1 MNHDF
6 LSAINWDWLQLPTTG
21 RMVHPGMPASWAVMV
36 LAAISCMVAWAIWIP
51 VQAGHAHN
59 SFSLVR
65 LPVIGPVVRKMLVL
79 PWLVLVLRIATAAIF
94 LLTIYAGLF
103 GTPLPERNL
112 ATMLTWTMW
121 WSGLIGAIFFV
132 GSAWCAI
139 CPWNALAAWLV
150 RRRLW
155 RRGSETSS
163 LGLRVPKVLRSIW
176 PALLL
181 FVGLSW
187 FELGFGVTVSPHATA
202 LLALLLVVLATI
214 SLAVFER
221 RAFCRYFCPVGRTI
235 GFYAELSPVALRPI
249 DPDVCARCTTL
260 ECYHGTAEVEPCPT
274 NLVMGRI
281 KQNTYCIS
289 CDACSRSCPHRNVAW
304 RLRSVG
310 QEITQA
316 AHPRWDEAWFILGLL
331 ALTSFHGTTML
342 PVWEHWMS
350 VLAQAI
356 GDTGQQLLWS
366 FSIAMAGSLLIPVAL
381 FALLALQTQR
391 MMDSK
396 PEYRRVFSALALST
410 LPLAFVYHLSHNLS
424 HLVRESRGMTQVM
437 LNPLGTN
444 TQPLTCVQAEARHM
458 LTALQQ
464 DTIFAL
470 QAGLLLFGFWMAVR
484 ILRHRIAQVMPQG
497 RVAAGRHI
505 LPMLAFIVA
514 ITLYNLWLL
523 MQPMTM
529 RM

>member
-1 MNHDF
+1 M
-6 LSAINWDWLQLPTTG
+6 NWDWLLLPTIGIG
-21 RMVHPGMPASWAVMV
+21 RMSHPGMPASWVMMV
-36 LAAISCMVAWAIWIP
+36 LTAMLCLVAWAIWMP
-51 VQAGHAHN
+51 VRAGHPLHSLSLAH
-59 SFSLVR
+59 
-65 LPVIGPVVRKMLVL
+65 LPVIGPVVRRMMAM
-79 PWLVLVLRIATAAIF
+79 PWLVLALRIAVAAIF

-112 ATMLTWTMW
+112 ATMLTWTLW

-139 CPWNALAAWLV
+139 CPWNSLATWLV

-163 LGLRVPKVLRSIW
+163 LGLRVPKMLRSIW
-176 PALLL
+176 PALLM
-181 FVGLSW
+181 FVGMSW
-187 FELGFGVTVSPHATA
+187 FELGFGVTVSPYATA

-274 NLVMGRI
+274 SLVMGSL

-289 CDACSRSCPHRNVAW
+289 CDACSRSCPQQNVAW

-310 QEITQA
+310 QEIIQA

-350 VLAQAI
+350 VLAQSI
-356 GDTGQQLLWS
+356 GDSGQLLRS
-366 FSIAMAGSLLIPVAL
+366 FSIAMGISLLIPVAL
-381 FALLALQTQR
+381 FALLALLTQR
-391 MMDSK
+391 TMANK

-424 HLVRESRGMTQVM
+424 HLVRESRGMTEVM

-444 TQPLTCVQAEARHM
+444 TQPLTCAQAEARHM

-464 DTIFAL
+464 DAIFAL

-484 ILRHRIAQVMPQG
+484 ILRHRVSSVMPQG
-497 RVAAGRHI
+497 QVVAGWHI
-505 LPMLAFIVA
+505 LPMLTFIVV

>member
-1 MNHDF
+1 M
-6 LSAINWDWLQLPTTG
+6 NWDWLVLPTIG
-21 RMVHPGMPASWAVMV
+21 RMAHPGMPAGWVMAV
-36 LAAISCMVAWAIWIP
+36 LAAMLGMAAWAIWIP
-51 VQAGHAHN
+51 VRAGHARG
-59 SFSLVR
+59 SLSLAR
-65 LPVIGPVVRKMLVL
+65 LPFLGPVVRS
-79 PWLVLVLRIATAAIF
+79 VLVRPWVVLALRMIVAGVF

-112 ATMLTWTMW
+112 ATMLTWTLW

-139 CPWNALAAWLV
+139 CPWNALATWLV

-163 LGLRVPKVLRSIW
+163 LDLHVPKILRSVW

-181 FVGLSW
+181 FIGLSW
-187 FELGFGVTVSPHATA
+187 FELGFGVTVSPYQTA
-202 LLALLLVVLATI
+202 LLALLLVVMATI

-249 DPDVCARCTTL
+249 DPDICARCTTL

-274 NLVMGRI
+274 HQVMGRL

-289 CDACSRSCPHRNVAW
+289 CDACSRSCPHQNVAW

-310 QEITQA
+310 QEIIQA
-316 AHPRWDEAWFILGLL
+316 AHPRWDEAWFMLGLL

-350 VLAQAI
+350 VLAQKI
-356 GDTGQQLLWS
+356 GDSGQMLWS
-366 FSIAMAGSLLIPVAL
+366 FSITMGVSLLIPVAL
-381 FALLALQTQR
+381 FALLALATQR
-391 MMDSK
+391 MMVNK
-396 PEYRRVFSALALST
+396 PEYRRVFSALALSA

-424 HLVRESRGMTQVM
+424 HLVRESRGMTEVV
-437 LNPLGTN
+437 LNPLGVN
-444 TQPLTCVQAEARHM
+444 AQPLTCAQAEARHM

-464 DTIFAL
+464 DMIFAL

-484 ILRHRIAQVMPQG
+484 ILRHRVASIMPQ
-497 RVAAGRHI
+497 RQIAAGWHI
-505 LPMLAFIVA
+505 LPMLTFIVA

>member
-1 MNHDF
+1 M
-6 LSAINWDWLQLPTTG
+6 NWDWLLLPTIGAG
-21 RMVHPGMPASWAVMV
+21 RMSHPGLPPGWVMLV
-36 LAAISCMVAWAIWIP
+36 LAAMSCMVAWAIWIP
-51 VQAGHAHN
+51 VRAGQLR
-59 SFSLVR
+59 SSRSLVH
-65 LPVIGPVVRKMLVL
+65 LPVIGPAVRKMLSL
-79 PWLVLVLRIATAAIF
+79 PWLVLALRIAVAAIF

-112 ATMLTWTMW
+112 ATMLTWTIW

-139 CPWNALAAWLV
+139 CPWNALATWLV

-163 LGLRVPKVLRSIW
+163 LGLRVPKVLRSVW
-176 PALLL
+176 PALIL

-187 FELGFGVTVSPHATA
+187 FELGYGVTVSPYATA

-235 GFYAELSPVALRPI
+235 GFYAELSPVALRPV

-274 NLVMGRI
+274 HQVMGSM

-289 CDACSRSCPHRNVAW
+289 CDACSRSCPHQNVAW

-310 QEITQA
+310 QEIIQA

-350 VLAQAI
+350 VLAQRI
-356 GDTGQQLLWS
+356 GDSGQLLWS
-366 FSIAMAGSLLIPVAL
+366 FSITMGVSLLVPVAL
-381 FALLALQTQR
+381 FALLALLTQR
-391 MMDSK
+391 LMAK
-396 PEYRRVFSALALST
+396 QPEYRRVFSALALAT

-424 HLVRESRGMTQVM
+424 HLVRESRGMTEVM
-437 LNPLGTN
+437 LNPLGIN
-444 TQPLTCVQAEARHM
+444 AQPLTCNQAEARHM

-484 ILRHRIAQVMPQG
+484 ILRHRVTSIAPQG
-497 RVAAGRHI
+497 QAAAGWHI
-505 LPMLAFIVA
+505 LPMLSFIVA

>member
-1 MNHDF
+1 M
-6 LSAINWDWLQLPTTG
+6 NWDWLLLPAEG
-21 RMVHPGMPASWAVMV
+21 LMAHPGMPAGWVETV
-36 LAAISCMVAWAIWIP
+36 LAAMLLMVAWAIWIP
-51 VQAGHAHN
+51 ARTGHPHN
-59 SFSLVR
+59 SLSLAH
-65 LPVIGPVVRKMLVL
+65 LPVIGPVVRKVL
-79 PWLVLVLRIATAAIF
+79 IMPWLLLVLRIVVAAIF

-112 ATMLTWTMW
+112 ATMLTWTIW
-121 WSGLIGAIFFV
+121 WSGLVGAIFFV

-139 CPWNALAAWLV
+139 CPWNSLSTWLV

-155 RRGSETSS
+155 RRGSEMAS
-163 LGLRVPKVLRSIW
+163 LGLRVPKVLRSVW

-187 FELGFGVTVSPHATA
+187 LELGFGITVSPYATA
-202 LLALLLVVLATI
+202 LLALLMVVLATV

-221 RAFCRYFCPVGRTI
+221 KAFCRYFCPVGRTI
-235 GFYAELSPVALRPI
+235 GFYSELSPVALRPI
-249 DPDVCARCTTL
+249 DPDVCARCKTL
-260 ECYHGTAEVEPCPT
+260 ECYHGTADVEPCPT
-274 NLVMGRI
+274 HLVMGRT

-289 CDACSRSCPHRNVAW
+289 CDACSRSCPHQNVAW
-304 RLRSVG
+304 RLRSIG
-310 QEITQA
+310 EKIIQA

-342 PVWEHWMS
+342 PAWERWMS
-350 VLAQAI
+350 ALARVI
-356 GDTGQQLLWS
+356 GDSGQLLWS
-366 FSIAMAGSLLIPVAL
+366 FSISMGVSLLIPVAL
-381 FALLALQTQR
+381 FALLAWLTQQTIAA
-391 MMDSK
+391 K

-410 LPLAFVYHLSHNLS
+410 LPLAFAYHLSHNLS
-424 HLVRESRGMTQVM
+424 HLVRESRGMGQVI

-444 TQPLTCVQAEARHM
+444 TQPLTCAQVGARHM
-458 LTALQQ
+458 LSMIQQ

-484 ILRHRIAQVMPQG
+484 ILRHRITRILPEGQA
-497 RVAAGRHI
+497 AAGWQI
-505 LPMLAFIVA
+505 LPVLMFIVA

>member
-1 MNHDF
+1 MIS
-6 LSAINWDWLQLPTTG
+6 SAINWDWLLLPAG
-21 RMVHPGMPASWAVMV
+21 GGMVHPGMPAGWAAML
-36 LAAISCMVAWAIWIP
+36 LAAMSCMVAWAIWIP
-51 VQAGHAHN
+51 DRIGHPRS
-59 SFSLVR
+59 SFSLAR
-65 LPVIGPVVRKMLVL
+65 LPVVGPVVRRILTM
-79 PWLVLVLRIATAAIF
+79 PWLVLVLRIAVAAIF
-94 LLTIYAGLF
+94 LLAIYAGLF

-112 ATMLTWTMW
+112 ATMLTWTIW

-163 LGLRVPKVLRSIW
+163 LDLRVPKALRSVW
-176 PALLL
+176 PALLML
-181 FVGLSW
+181 VGLSW
-187 FELGFGVTVSPHATA
+187 FELGYGVTVSPYATA

-221 RAFCRYFCPVGRTI
+221 RAFCHYFCPVGRTI

-249 DPDVCARCTTL
+249 DSDICARCTTL

-274 NLVMGRI
+274 HQVMGSM

-289 CDACSRSCPHRNVAW
+289 CDACSRSCPHQNVAW

-310 QEITQA
+310 QEIIQA

-342 PVWEHWMS
+342 PVWERWMS
-350 VLAQAI
+350 ALAQRI
-356 GDTGQQLLWS
+356 GDSGQLLWS
-366 FSIAMAGSLLIPVAL
+366 FSITMGISLLIPVAF
-381 FALLALQTQR
+381 FALLVLLTQR
-391 MMDSK
+391 MMANP

-410 LPLAFVYHLSHNLS
+410 LPLAFGYHLSHNLS

-484 ILRHRIAQVMPQG
+484 ILRHRVTGIMPQG
-497 RVAAGRHI
+497 QAAAGWHI
-505 LPMLAFIVA
+505 LPMLSFIVV

>member
-1 MNHDF
+1 M
-6 LSAINWDWLQLPTTG
+6 NWDWLLLPASG
-21 RMVHPGMPASWAVMV
+21 QMSHPGLSAGWVMMV
-36 LAAISCMVAWAIWIP
+36 LIAMLYMVVWAIWIP
-51 VQAGHAHN
+51 VQIGRSRHTL
-59 SFSLVR
+59 SLAQ
-65 LPVIGPVVRKMLVL
+65 LPVVGTLARRLLTL
-79 PWLVLVLRIATAAIF
+79 PWLVLALRIAAAAIF
-94 LLTIYAGLF
+94 LLVIYAGLF

-112 ATMLTWTMW
+112 ATMLTWTIW

-132 GSAWCAI
+132 GSAWCTI
-139 CPWNALAAWLV
+139 CPWNALATWLV
-150 RRRLW
+150 RRQLL

-176 PALLL
+176 PALLML
-181 FVGLSW
+181 IGLSW
-187 FELGFGVTVSPHATA
+187 FELGYGVTVSPHATA
-202 LLALLLVVLATI
+202 LLALLLVVLATV

-289 CDACSRSCPHRNVAW
+289 CDACSRSCPHQNVSW

-310 QEITQA
+310 QEIIQT

-342 PVWEHWMS
+342 PIWEQWMS
-350 VLAQAI
+350 SLAQKI
-356 GDTGQQLLWS
+356 GDSGQLLWS
-366 FSIAMAGSLLIPVAL
+366 FSITMAISLLAPAAL
-381 FALLALQTQR
+381 FALLALLTQR
-391 MMDSK
+391 IMANK
-396 PEYRRVFSALALST
+396 PEYSRVFSALALST
-410 LPLAFVYHLSHNLS
+410 LPLAFAYHLSHNLG
-424 HLVRESRGMTQVM
+424 HLVREGRNIGQVI
-437 LNPLGTN
+437 LNPLGVN
-444 TQPLTCVQAEARHM
+444 TQPLTGMEIHARHM
-458 LTALQQ
+458 LSMAQHNTICALQV
-464 DTIFAL
+464 T
-470 QAGLLLFGFWMAVR
+470 LLLFGFWMAVR
-484 ILRHRIAQVMPQG
+484 ILRHRVTSVAPQG
-497 RVAAGRHI
+497 QVVAGWHI
-505 LPMLAFIVA
+505 LPMLTFIVA

-523 MQPMTM
+523 MQPMAM

>member
-1 MNHDF
+1 MT
-6 LSAINWDWLQLPTTG
+6 LSAMNWDWLLLPAVG
-21 RMVHPGMPASWAVMV
+21 GMVHPGMPADWVAML
-36 LAAISCMVAWAIWIP
+36 LAAITCLVAWAIGIP
-51 VQAGHAHN
+51 VKAGHPRNSPSLAH
-59 SFSLVR
+59 
-65 LPVIGPVVRKMLVL
+65 LPVIGPAVRKMLMLTL
-79 PWLVLVLRIATAAIF
+79 PWLVLGLRIAAAAIF

-112 ATMLTWTMW
+112 ATMLTWTLW

-139 CPWNALAAWLV
+139 CPWNALATWLV

-163 LGLRVPKVLRSIW
+163 LGLRVPGVLRSVW
-176 PALLL
+176 PALLML
-181 FVGLSW
+181 IGLSW
-187 FELGFGVTVSPHATA
+187 FELGFGVTVSPYQTA
-202 LLALLLVVLATI
+202 LLALLLVVLATV

-235 GFYAELSPVALRPI
+235 GFYAELSLVALRPI

-260 ECYHGTAEVEPCPT
+260 ECYHGTTEVEPCPT
-274 NLVMGRI
+274 HLVMGRI

-289 CDACSRSCPHRNVAW
+289 CDACSRSCPRRNVAW
-304 RLRSVG
+304 HLHGVG
-310 QEITQA
+310 QEIIQS
-316 AHPRWDEAWFILGLL
+316 AHPRWDEAWFILSLL

-342 PVWEHWMS
+342 PTWGHWMS
-350 VLAQAI
+350 ALAQTI
-356 GDTGQQLLWS
+356 GDSGQLLWS
-366 FSIAMAGSLLIPVAL
+366 FSIAMGASLLAPMAL
-381 FALLALQTQR
+381 FALLTLLTQR
-391 MMDSK
+391 MMGSK
-396 PEYRRVFSALALST
+396 SGYTRIFSVLALST
-410 LPLAFVYHLSHNLS
+410 LPLAFAYHLSHNLS
-424 HLVRESRGMTQVM
+424 HLVRESRGMGEVI

-444 TQPLTCVQAEARHM
+444 TQPLTCAQAEARHM
-458 LTALQQ
+458 LTMMEQ
-464 DTIFAL
+464 DAIFTL
-470 QAGLLLFGFWMAVR
+470 QAGLLLFGFWLAVR
-484 ILRHRIAQVMPQG
+484 ILRHRIRQVMPQG
-497 RVAAGRHI
+497 QAATGRHL